1 MIHIRLREILEAH
14 KARTGEHLTYQM
26 LAKRTGLS
34 RATLESMA
42 TRRGYNASLSTIER
56 ICVAL
61 HCSPGDL
68 LALEASPSR
77 KLKVTRS

>member
-1 MIHIRLREILEAH
+1 MIEAH

-26 LAKRTGLS
+26 LSKRTGLS

-68 LALEASPSR
+68 LALEAPPAG
-77 KLKVTRS
+77 KPKVKRS

>member
-1 MIHIRLREILEAH
+1 MEAH
-14 KARTGEHLTYQM
+14 RARTGEHLTYQM

-42 TRRGYNASLSTIER
+42 TRKGYNASLSTIER

-68 LALEASPSR
+68 LVLETPAPGR
-77 KLKVTRS
+77 PKGRRS